1 LGIFSVA
8 KKDTYVFTETGKRLF
23 LAGAWMVVF
32 RSLGF
37 FFAIFVFV
45 PFPYITGILAFR
57 TPFCYHSNMIAFH
70 LLLHFFKNTF
80 ERFSGRLGVTLTSY
94 RQMNALI
101 VIRLVGLVP

>member
-1 LGIFSVA
+1 MDG
-8 KKDTYVFTETGKRLF
+8 
-23 LAGAWMVVF
+23 
-32 RSLGF
+32 GF
-37 FFAIFVFV
+37 QITRVFFAIFVFV

-101 VIRLVGLVP
+101 VIRLVWLVP